1 MRYLGIVIALL
12 ALAGTANAQVSRP
25 RATATPQVDT
35 KGYGFPEFATPAPAC
50 VAGSNFCFAD
60 TTGCIY
66 CCAGAARRLVAASE
80 GSCAMPT
87 GAPTAT
93 PTVTATPT
101 PTVTATATPTATET
115 ATPTPTVTAT
125 P

>member
-1 MRYLGIVIALL
+1 MRRLL
-12 ALAGTANAQVSRP
+12 AAVAVCLVAATANAQVSRP
-25 RATATPQVDT
+25 NPTATPQVDT

-80 GSCAMPT
+80 GSCAMAT

-93 PTVTATPT
+93 PTVTVTPT
-101 PTVTATATPTATET
+101 PTVTATATL
-115 ATPTPTVTAT
+115 TPTPTVTST